1 MILMLVFSRM
11 EAPRFLTVAEAA
23 RYLRLNPRSVYLL
36 AQRGAIP
43 ASRATGKWLFP
54 VGLLDEWV
62 EASARRRTGDRPAR
76 GGPSTPRDSLLLAGS
91 DDPAL
96 EMLPDALHGEAAR
109 PLLFTATLGSVG
121 GLQALAQ
128 SRADV
133 ACAHLVD
140 PVSGEYNL
148 PQITRYLPGHPAV
161 VVNLF
166 HRDLGL
172 VVWTGNPRKVEGVA
186 DLGRRGLRFV
196 NRQPGSG
203 TRAFTDEALGR
214 AGIPPNS
221 VTGYRE
227 EVSTHWAVALRVQRG
242 EADVGVATRT
252 VAAAL
257 SLGFV
262 ALTRERF
269 DLVVPKDAFFR
280 APVQALLEAVRSDR
294 FRRGLERLGGY
305 DWGQTGRVL
314 GEVA

>member
-1 MILMLVFSRM
+1 M
-11 EAPRFLTVAEAA
+11 EARFLTVAEAA

-54 VGLLDEWV
+54 VHLLDEWI
-62 EASARRRTGDRPAR
+62 EGSARQRRGERPGSRSLA
-76 GGPSTPRDSLLLAGS
+76 TPLDTLMLAGS

-96 EMLPDALHGEAAR
+96 ELLPDALHGEPGR
-109 PLLFTATLGSVG
+109 PFLFTATLGSLG
-121 GLQALAQ
+121 GLQALAAG
-128 SRADV
+128 RADV

-148 PQITRYLPGHPAV
+148 PQIPRYLPGRPAV
-161 VVNLF
+161 LVNLF
-166 HRDLGL
+166 HRELGL
-172 VVWTGNPRKVEGVA
+172 VVWTGNPRKIEGVA

-203 TRAFTDEALGR
+203 TRAYTDEALAR
-214 AGIPPNS
+214 ARIAS
-221 VTGYRE
+221 ASLAGYRE
-227 EVSTHWAVALRVQRG
+227 EVWTHWAVALRVQRTD
-242 EADVGVATRT
+242 ADVGVATRS

-262 ALTRERF
+262 PLTHERF

-280 APVQALLEAVRSDR
+280 PPVQALLEAVRSDR
-294 FRRGLERLGGY
+294 FRRGLERHGGY
-305 DWGQTGRVL
+305 DGRQTGRVL

>member
-1 MILMLVFSRM
+1 M
-11 EAPRFLTVAEAA
+11 ESRFLTVAEAA

-54 VGLLDEWV
+54 VQLLDDWI
-62 EASARRRTGDRPAR
+62 EASARQRRGEHPGPRLPAA
-76 GGPSTPRDSLLLAGS
+76 PPDTLLLAGS

-96 EMLPDALHGEAAR
+96 ELLPDALHGEAGR
-109 PLLFTATLGSVG
+109 PFLFTATLGSVG
-121 GLQALAQ
+121 GLHALAAG
-128 SRADV
+128 RADV

-148 PQITRYLPGHPAV
+148 PQLPRYLPGRPAV
-161 VVNLF
+161 LVNLF
-166 HRDLGL
+166 HRELGL

-196 NRQPGSG
+196 NRQSGSG
-203 TRAFTDEALGR
+203 TRAYTDEALGR
-214 AGIPPNS
+214 AGIAS
-221 VTGYRE
+221 TSLVGYRE
-227 EVSTHWAVALRVQRG
+227 EVSTHWAVALRVQRS
-242 EADVGVATRT
+242 EADVGVATRS

-257 SLGFV
+257 SLGFIP
-262 ALTRERF
+262 LTRERF

-280 APVQALLEAVRSDR
+280 PPVQALLEAVRSDR

-305 DWGQTGRVL
+305 DGGQTGRVL